1 MFSFSSISDYQ
12 EALNEGSLQCRD
24 AVLYYIERIGRFKHL
39 NAFVRVYDQEALDRA
54 DLLDKERKAG
64 KKSGKLHGVV
74 VGIKD
79 VICYQHHVVTAGSH
93 ILEGF
98 QSPYH
103 ATAIERMLQEG
114 AIVIGHLNCDEF
126 AMGSSNENAPLYGAV
141 KNALDM
147 DRVPGGSSGG
157 SAVAV
162 QASLCMLSLGSDTGG
177 SVRQPADFCGVIG
190 LKPSYGR
197 ISRYGLI
204 AYASSFDQIGIF
216 GKNIP
221 DVAVLLEVMSGFD
234 PRDATSSREEVPEY
248 SLSLKPKA
256 LFKPKAQSLK
266 PKTGLVSENPPTAN
280 SQPLTD
286 HRQPPTYRIAVL
298 KEALDHPSLDPEIR
312 EQIREFIS
320 DLKTEGHKVEEISF
334 DLLEYIVPAYYI
346 LTTAE
351 ASSNLSRF
359 DGVRYGHRTADP
371 EAGFPDFYLKSR
383 SEGFGK
389 EVKRRILLGT
399 FVLSAGY
406 YEAYF
411 SKAQKVRKILTERTQ
426 LIFNSFD
433 IILSP
438 TVPATA
444 FKSGEKSS
452 DPVAMYLADLYT
464 VYANL
469 VGIPGISLPL
479 FTHTN
484 GMPFGIQAM
493 TNRFR
498 ELSLLQFSNEL
509 MQQYKS
515 YEIPTL

>member
-1 MFSFSSISDYQ
+1 LFSFTSIHDYQ
-12 EALNEGSLQCRD
+12 EALNEGSLSCRD
-24 AVLYYIERIGRFKHL
+24 AVNYYLERIREMADL
-39 NAFVRVYDQEALDRA
+39 NVYVQVYEKEALETA
-54 DLLDKERKAG
+54 GKLDAARKAG
-64 KKSGKLHGVV
+64 KKSGRLHGVV
-74 VGIKD
+74 IGIKD
-79 VICYQHHVVTAGSH
+79 VICYKDHPVTAGSR

-98 QSPYH
+98 QSLYN
-103 ATAIERMLQEG
+103 ATAVEYLIREE
-114 AIVIGHLNCDEF
+114 AIILGHLNCDEF
-126 AMGSSNENAPLYGAV
+126 AMGSSNENSIYGRV
-141 KNALDM
+141 KNALDR
-147 DRVPGGSSGG
+147 DKVSGGSSGG

-190 LKPSYGR
+190 LKPTYGR

-221 DVAVLLEVMSGFD
+221 DIALLLEIMSGFD
-234 PRDATSSREEVPEY
+234 PRDATSSRQQVPKYAE
-248 SLSLKPKA
+248 SLK
-256 LFKPKAQSLK
+256 FK
-266 PKTGLVSENPPTAN
+266 
-280 SQPLTD
+280 SQGITPN
-286 HRQPPTYRIAVL
+286 RQPSTVNHQPTTASPKRIAVL
-298 KEALDHPSLDPEIR
+298 KQALDHPSLDPEIR
-312 EQIREFIS
+312 TKIRDFTGELR
-320 DLKTEGHKVEEISF
+320 LKGHTVEEISF
-334 DLLEYIVPAYYI
+334 DLLDYIVPAYYI

-371 EAGFPDFYLKSR
+371 EAGFPGFYQKTR

-411 SKAQKVRKILTERTQ
+411 SQAQKVRKILTERTK
-426 LIFNSFD
+426 LIFNDFD
-433 IILSP
+433 IILTP
-438 TVPATA
+438 TVPTTA
-444 FKSGEKSS
+444 FKSGEKST
-452 DPVAMYLADLYT
+452 DPIAMYLADLYT

-493 TNRFR
+493 TNQFQ

-509 MQQYKS
+509 TQQ
-515 YEIPTL
+515 